1 MKRLL
6 VIAALVCG
14 TAHADFKTGNELLSD
29 MESTVGYTEGTVMGY
44 VKGVIDAYGGLF
56 LCPPATLTGGQSVAI
71 VRLYLERNPSERH
84 EGASVLIFRSMKQWP
99 CKKSGSSL

>member
-6 VIAALVCG
+6 ILAIMICG
-14 TAHADFKTGNELLSD
+14 SAHADFKTGNELLSD
-29 MESTVGYTEGTVMGY
+29 MESTVGYTEGASMGY

-56 LCPPATLTGGQSVAI
+56 ICPPATLTGGQAVAM
-71 VRLYLERNPSERH
+71 VRQYLERNPSERH

-99 CKKSGSSL
+99 CKKGNAL